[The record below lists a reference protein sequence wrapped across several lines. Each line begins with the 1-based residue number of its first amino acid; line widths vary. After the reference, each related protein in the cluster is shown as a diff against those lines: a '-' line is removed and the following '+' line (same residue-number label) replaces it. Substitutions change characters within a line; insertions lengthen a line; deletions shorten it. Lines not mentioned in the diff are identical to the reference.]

1 MYIAE
6 VQAPYFSLIFKIH
19 PIPILIKI
27 NNKQEEFKNKLVSKL
42 CAAYG
47 KISISWLLAGVFLL
61 KIFNDNFKYIGQYF

>member
-42 CAAYG
+42 CATYG
-47 KISISWLLAGVFLL
+47 KISTS
-61 KIFNDNFKYIGQYF
+61 